1 MEPQASNKHCQP
13 HHFCQAVMVN
23 VAFFHQMDLLSEK
36 LSKQTLQA
44 KFFQPAW
51 VVNYPEAEVQKFKY
65 NLIDPC
71 FLKPTNLKIV
81 NIVFNQFLSEGEL
94 DPNL

>member
-51 VVNYPEAEVQKFKY
+51 VVNYPEAEVQKFKS
-65 NLIDPC
+65 NLIDPR
-71 FLKPTNLKIV
+71 FKN
-81 NIVFNQFLSEGEL
+81 NQPKNCEHSFQSIPLSR
-94 DPNL
+94 